1 MPDRASLPRYQQ
13 LARTLIARIE
23 DGTYPVGGTMPTEQE
38 LTAEFGVS
46 RHTVRE
52 ALRILATQRY
62 VRRRQGA
69 GSEVISDAPK
79 ATYRHSMRSLTE
91 LFEYAADTR
100 LEIART
106 AIIESDDALAG
117 ELGRMP
123 GRRWLMAE
131 GVRRAR
137 GGGPISFTRIFLHED
152 FAELEPELRSLSGPI
167 YRIIEDRF
175 GARVEEV
182 AQEIAAEP
190 FSPVAAAALGVEP
203 GAVAVRITR
212 RYLDETDQPL
222 IVSISWHPA
231 ETFSYAMRLRR
242 EEAAGVT

>member
-1 MPDRASLPRYQQ
+1 
-13 LARTLIARIE
+13 
-23 DGTYPVGGTMPTEQE
+23 VGGTLPTEQE

-52 ALRILATQRY
+52 ALRVLSTQRY
-62 VRRRQGA
+62 VRRRQGS

-79 ATYRHSMRSLTE
+79 ATYRHSMRSLSE

-100 LEIART
+100 LEIGRT
-106 AIIESDDALAG
+106 AVILSDDALAG
-117 ELGRMP
+117 ELGRLP
-123 GRRWLMAE
+123 GRRWLMAD

-137 GGGPISFTRIFLHED
+137 GGDPISFTRIFIHED
-152 FAELEPELRSLSGPI
+152 YAALEPELRGLSGPI
-167 YRIIEDRF
+167 YRTIEARF
-175 GARVEEV
+175 GVRVEEV

-190 FSPVAAAALGVEP
+190 FGPEAAAALGVEP
-203 GAVAVRITR
+203 GAMAVRIIR

-242 EEAAGVT
+242 EDGPV